1 MANPSI
7 EDVPD
12 RDFVTALARGLDVI
26 TAFDAESPEMTL
38 SQVAQKTGLSAATV
52 RRSLITLERLGYVR
66 RREKRFLLA
75 PKVLTL
81 GASYLES
88 MNLKEVAQHH
98 LVELVERFHDAAS
111 LTVLDGFEV
120 VYIAHVPSDQR
131 VRHDRSVGSRLPAH
145 ATSTGIVLLAH
156 CPAEE
161 REALLANTPLPGYTS
176 RTPTTAEELRR
187 RFAAALKDDYAVAAD
202 TIEYGAIAVAVPI
215 RDGQGRVIAA
225 LNCATIT
232 SRTNEAALVETRLGP
247 LREAA
252 RKIAGTLGRYPAL
265 AHSIGF

>member
-1 MANPSI
+1 MDNPST
-7 EDVPD
+7 EDAPG

-38 SQVAQKTGLSAATV
+38 SQIAQKTALNAATV
-52 RRSLITLERLGYVR
+52 RRSLITLEQLGYVR
-66 RREKRFLLA
+66 RRDRRFLLA

-98 LVELVERFHDAAS
+98 LVELVEQFHDAAS
-111 LTVLDGFEV
+111 LTVLDRFEV

-145 ATSTGIVLLAH
+145 ATSTGIVLLAN
-156 CPAEE
+156 CPAAE
-161 REALLANTPLPGYTS
+161 REKLLAATPLPGYTS
-176 RTPTTAEELRR
+176 RTPTTANELRN
-187 RFAAALKDDYAVAAD
+187 RFASALKNDYAVASD

-215 RDGQGRVIAA
+215 RDSQGRVVAA
-225 LNCATIT
+225 LNCASIT
-232 SRTNEAALVETRLGP
+232 SRVDETALVETRLGP
-247 LREAA
+247 LRDAA
-252 RKIAGTLGRYPAL
+252 RKIAGMLDRYPAL
-265 AHSIGF
+265 AHSVGI